1 MNKLM
6 IAFFLISM
14 NGIITAQQQYTWEE
28 YGISFSLADD
38 FVEKKND
45 ATEFSAD
52 GDGMSLSIIP
62 FKDASI
68 DQEDITGFV
77 MEAAASMELDR
88 VDDVSTIEINGF
100 QGGYAEGV
108 QDGVNVFMM
117 GLIDPDSET
126 NFFVIIAFLEGDGNA
141 IDEGIEICRSIQK
154 L

>member
-14 NGIITAQQQYTWEE
+14 SGIITAQQQYTWEE

>member
-1 MNKLM
+1 
-6 IAFFLISM
+6 
-14 NGIITAQQQYTWEE
+14 
-28 YGISFSLADD
+28 
-38 FVEKKND
+38 
-45 ATEFSAD
+45 
-52 GDGMSLSIIP
+52 
-62 FKDASI
+62 
-68 DQEDITGFV
+68 

>member
-1 MNKLM
+1 M

-38 FVEKKND
+38 FLEKKND

-108 QDGVNVFMM
+108 QDGGNVFMM

>member
-1 MNKLM
+1 M